1 MTGLFFKPF
10 STAFG
15 LLVVPFFLLSMLIDA
30 LYRARESQERHAHS
44 GIIRPLKD
52 IMYGLIYPSV
62 LGTAVVLGVLR
73 AIKESPQGRLHDSAL
88 YIALAA
94 VSFYI
99 LSFTSQ
105 SEKKEDGTCI
115 AYQWPA
121 FSVDVLEVVLMFLC
135 FYCIGLLEDK
145 VTDPYLS
152 PAYFFLLADVIAVQ
166 PLWRLAAGVN
176 VNAFWGFRL
185 FAGIALSL
193 GFYAGL
199 SGAANHPLLHPS
211 VDILVSVAIV
221 VATLVYVCRD
231 HDFWIPES
239 NQ

>member
-15 LLVVPFFLLSMLIDA
+15 LFAVPVFLLSMLLDA
-30 LYRARESQERHAHS
+30 LSHAPEYQERHARS

-73 AIKESPQGRLHDSAL
+73 AIKESPQGRLHDPAL

-94 VSFYI
+94 VFFYV

-121 FSVDVLEVVLMFLC
+121 FLVDLLEVALMFLC
-135 FYCIGLLEDK
+135 FYCIGLLDDK

-166 PLWRLAAGVN
+166 PLWRLAAGVK
-176 VNAFWGFRL
+176 VNAFWRYRFV
-185 FAGIALSL
+185 AGIFLSL

-199 SGAANHPLLHPS
+199 CGGPNSPLLHPS
-211 VDILVSVAIV
+211 VDIFVSFAIV
-221 VATLVYVCRD
+221 AATLIYVCRD
-231 HDFWIPES
+231 PDFWVFES
-239 NQ
+239 KQ